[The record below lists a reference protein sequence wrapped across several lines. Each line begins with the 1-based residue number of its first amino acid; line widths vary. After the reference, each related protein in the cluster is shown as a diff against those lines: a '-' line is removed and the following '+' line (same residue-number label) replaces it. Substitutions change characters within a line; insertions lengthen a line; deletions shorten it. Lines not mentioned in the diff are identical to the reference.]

1 MTHEESIKNVIL
13 SSNFNKERMFPILNK
28 LDRIWNENEQLQFC
42 EVVNLL
48 KLNENK
54 TDLDLTKSLDKFIDE
69 NNIK

>member
-48 KLNENK
+48 KLNESK

>member
-13 SSNFNKERMFPILNK
+13 FSNFNKERMFPILNK